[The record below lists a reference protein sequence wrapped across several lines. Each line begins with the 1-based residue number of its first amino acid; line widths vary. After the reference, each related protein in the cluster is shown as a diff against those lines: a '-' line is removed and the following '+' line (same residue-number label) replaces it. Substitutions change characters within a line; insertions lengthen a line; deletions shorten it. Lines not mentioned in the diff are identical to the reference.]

1 MKSSHRKILLLLT
14 LILAL
19 ALLTGCRFSFALGPG
34 SWISGESYPH
44 AEAYRTGSFSCSAD
58 AVTAVEIDWR
68 SGAVEIVESDRA
80 ELNVRES
87 GSGLPEDAAM
97 HYSLENGTLR
107 IRFCASG
114 ARIRVRDSD
123 KRLTVEVP
131 QGIALCVQTTS
142 APISADT
149 LTQHSILL
157 SARSGGIQL
166 GTVSADRIDLS
177 TSSGGIRLGTVSADS
192 IDLSASSGGI
202 QTERMDARTLSC
214 HTSSGSLRL
223 GVLTVD
229 TAALDTSSGA
239 VAAELD
245 AVAQLDVRTSSGR
258 TQLSL
263 PGSGAEV
270 AYTAGSG
277 RLHTARAYERK
288 GDLYVFGG
296 GEARITVVSGSGNLE
311 LR

>member
-19 ALLTGCRFSFALGPG
+19 ALLTGCRFSSALGPG
-34 SWISGESYPH
+34 SWITGESYPH

-68 SGAVEIVESDRA
+68 SGAVEIIESDRA
-80 ELNVRES
+80 ELSVRES

-166 GTVSADRIDLS
+166 GTVSAD
-177 TSSGGIRLGTVSADS
+177 S

-202 QTERMDARTLSC
+202 RTERMDARTLSC

-223 GVLTVD
+223 GVLTFD

>member
-1 MKSSHRKILLLLT
+1 MKAHHPKPIILLT
-14 LILAL
+14 LILAS
-19 ALLTGCRFSFALGPG
+19 ALLTGCRFPSALGAG
-34 SWISGESYPH
+34 SWITGESYPH
-44 AEAYRTGSFSCSAD
+44 AEGYQTGSFSYCAD

-80 ELNVRES
+80 ELRVRES
-87 GSGLPEDAAM
+87 GSGLPAASAM
-97 HYSLENGTLR
+97 HYMLEDGTLR

-114 ARIRVRDSD
+114 ARIRVQDSN

-131 QGIALCVQTTS
+131 RDIALSVRTTS
-142 APISADT
+142 APITADT
-149 LTQHSILL
+149 LTQHSVLI
-157 SARSGGIQL
+157 SAR
-166 GTVSADRIDLS
+166 
-177 TSSGGIRLGTVSADS
+177 SGGIRLGTVSADS

-202 QTERMDARTLSC
+202 RTERMDARTLSC
-214 HTSSGSLRL
+214 HSSSGSLRL
-223 GVLTVD
+223 GTLTAA

-263 PGSGAEV
+263 PGNGAEV
-270 AYTAGSG
+270 AYAAGSG

>member
-19 ALLTGCRFSFALGPG
+19 ALLTGCRFSSALGLG
-34 SWISGESYPH
+34 SWITGESYPH
-44 AEAYRTGSFSCSAD
+44 AESYRTGSFSCSAD

-80 ELNVRES
+80 ELSVRES

-97 HYSLENGTLR
+97 HYSLEDGTLR

-131 QGIALCVQTTS
+131 QGIVLCVQTTS

-166 GTVSADRIDLS
+166 GTVSADSIDLS
-177 TSSGGIRLGTVSADS
+177 TSSGGIR
-192 IDLSASSGGI
+192 
-202 QTERMDARTLSC
+202 TERTDARTLSC

-229 TAALDTSSGA
+229 TAALETSSGA

-277 RLHTARAYERK
+277 RLRTARAYERK

-296 GEARITVVSGSGNLE
+296 GEARITVASGSGNLE
-311 LR
+311 VR